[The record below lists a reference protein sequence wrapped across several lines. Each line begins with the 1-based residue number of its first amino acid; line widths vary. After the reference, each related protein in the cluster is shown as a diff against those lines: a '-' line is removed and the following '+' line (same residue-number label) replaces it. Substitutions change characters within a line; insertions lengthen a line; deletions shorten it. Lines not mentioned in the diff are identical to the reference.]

1 MAILMIRLIFSD
13 VPTLVLSNN
22 VNIFDSALTNMFLS
36 LSPLKSLSN
45 SSCTES
51 DISDLKIKYTFC
63 GTSVVVFF
71 R

>member
-1 MAILMIRLIFSD
+1 MAILMIRLIFSA
-13 VPTLVLSNN
+13 VSTLVLSNN
-22 VNIFDSALTNMFLS
+22 ANIFDSALMNIFLS

-51 DISDLKIKYTFC
+51 DISDLKIKYTVC
-63 GTSVVVFF
+63 RISVVVFF